1 MTTSNDDLT
10 RLMQDIAEKRDAR
23 RAEEERIAAERT
35 ERLRAAGMSDDQ
47 IRVACG
53 VMQELLDEQVA
64 LCRKEWDRAMEK
76 VKRRVRSGRNTG
88 RGDGS

>member
-10 RLMQDIAEKRDAR
+10 RLMQDISEKRDAK
-23 RAEEERIAAERT
+23 RAEQERIAAERT

-64 LCRKEWDRAMEK
+64 LCRKEWDRAMK
-76 VKRRVRSGRNTG
+76 KLDRRVLSNQS